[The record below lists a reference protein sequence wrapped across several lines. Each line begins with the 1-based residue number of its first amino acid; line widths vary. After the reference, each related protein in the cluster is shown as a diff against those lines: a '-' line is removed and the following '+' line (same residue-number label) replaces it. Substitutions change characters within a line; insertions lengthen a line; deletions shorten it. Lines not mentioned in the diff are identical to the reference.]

1 VIVVKA
7 QNQAGNGA
15 LQMARLKTCGPGGL
29 GEGLQSSPVS

>member
-1 VIVVKA
+1 VIVVEA

-15 LQMARLKTCGPGGL
+15 LQMARLKTYGPGGL